1 MNNRWQEIRQL
12 LVYVA
17 FGVTALIVGI
27 RFVLAPPSMY
37 RHLDGSAMVVFGLS
51 MLAGGDKWGLTE
63 SRHFL
68 ARTAGWIITAVFAG
82 AMIVGGCLEFS
93 GR

>member
-17 FGVTALIVGI
+17 VGIAALIVGI
-27 RFVLAPPSMY
+27 RFVLAPPSMH
-37 RHLDGSAMVVFGLS
+37 RQFDGSALVFFGIGTF
-51 MLAGGDKWGLTE
+51 AGGDKWGLTE
-63 SRHFL
+63 SRHFF
-68 ARTAGWIITAVFAG
+68 ARTAGWILTAVFAG